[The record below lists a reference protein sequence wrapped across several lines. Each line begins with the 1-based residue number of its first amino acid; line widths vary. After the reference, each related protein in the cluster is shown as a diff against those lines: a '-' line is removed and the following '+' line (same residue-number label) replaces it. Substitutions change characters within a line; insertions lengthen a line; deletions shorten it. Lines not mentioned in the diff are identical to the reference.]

1 MLPRSL
7 VEAYTWP
14 MRDQIK
20 GIGWGLVAY
29 GLILIV
35 LTVLLALVR
44 SPDPPWQAFLIL
56 YGFGFVMIW
65 GGFRLLVRAG
75 AWAAR

>member
-1 MLPRSL
+1 
-7 VEAYTWP
+7 

-35 LTVLLALVR
+35 LTALLALVALVR
-44 SPDPPWQAFLIL
+44 SSDLPWQALLIL
-56 YGFGFVMIW
+56 YGFAFVMIW
-65 GGFRLLVRAG
+65 GGFRLLKRVG
-75 AWAAR
+75 AWPSR

>member
-1 MLPRSL
+1 
-7 VEAYTWP
+7 

-35 LTVLLALVR
+35 LTALLALVR
-44 SPDPPWQAFLIL
+44 LPDLPWQALLIL
-56 YGFGFVMIW
+56 YGFAFVMIW
-65 GGFRLLVRAG
+65 GSNGLEPRQRLQG
-75 AWAAR
+75 ARQIEI

>member
-1 MLPRSL
+1 
-7 VEAYTWP
+7 

-35 LTVLLALVR
+35 LTALLALVR
-44 SPDPPWQAFLIL
+44 LPDLPWQALLIL
-56 YGFGFVMIW
+56 YGFAFVMIW
-65 GGFRLLVRAG
+65 GGFRLLKRVG
-75 AWAAR
+75 AWPAPHANRS